1 MQAILRNSVLGLAL
15 AIFAVSATSVSAQ
28 SKEPAGMGSWKLN
41 VAKSKYSP
49 GPAPKSLTVKF
60 EPAGKGV
67 KLTTEGVSADG
78 KPTATEYTANYDG
91 KDVPLKGSPV
101 ADTVSL
107 RRIDAL
113 TTERTDKKAGKV
125 VQTLKREIA
134 KDGKSFTV
142 TVKGTTAKG
151 EPINHMLVFEKQ

>member
-1 MQAILRNSVLGLAL
+1 MQALLRNAVLGSAL
-15 AIFAVSATSVSAQ
+15 AIFAVSTTSVSAQ
-28 SKEPAGMGSWKLN
+28 ESNIGMGTWKLN
-41 VAKSKYSP
+41 VAKSKFSP
-49 GPAPKSLTVKF
+49 GPAPKSLTAKF

-78 KPTATEYTANYDG
+78 KPNATEYTANYDG

-125 VQTLKREIA
+125 VQTLTRTIA

-142 TVKGTTAKG
+142 ATKGTNPKG
-151 EPINHMLVFEKQ
+151 EPINNMTVFEKQ